1 MADEA
6 NSVSEDEEVEA
17 HGAASD
23 DGDDGDDGDDDDFVA
38 HVFVRP

>member
-23 DGDDGDDGDDDDFVA
+23 DGDDGDDDDFVA

>member
-1 MADEA
+1 VAEEA

-17 HGAASD
+17 LQAASD
-23 DGDDGDDGDDDDFVA
+23 DDDGDDEDFVA